1 MEHRRRP
8 GPVQSDGR
16 EGAGDDLEEDALGD
30 GDVLDDGVVTKCPNL
45 TVEQALL
52 ESSEFNEYSR
62 TLYNLVFRIATCK
75 YSCEDEH
82 RTVQALQRSRPQDA
96 S

>member
-30 GDVLDDGVVTKCPNL
+30 GDDLDDGVVTKCPNL

-62 TLYNLVFRIATCK
+62 TLYNLVSQIATGK
-75 YSCEDEH
+75 VQLRRRAPYSPGLAEK
-82 RTVQALQRSRPQDA
+82 
-96 S
+96 